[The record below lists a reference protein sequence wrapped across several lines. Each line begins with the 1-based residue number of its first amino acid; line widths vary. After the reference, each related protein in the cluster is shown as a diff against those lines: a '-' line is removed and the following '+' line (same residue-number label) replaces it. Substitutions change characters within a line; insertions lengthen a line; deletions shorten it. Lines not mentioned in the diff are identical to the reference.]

1 MIDLRA
7 ALQSVL
13 LATLVALPGS
23 EMLSGASSSSTMT
36 ASLSGASEVPAVKS
50 DASGTVEA
58 SLDKKTN
65 VLSWTVTYSGLSGP
79 ATAGHFHGPAASGQ
93 NADVVVPIDGNLA
106 SPIKG
111 TATLTAEQAADLM
124 AGKWYVNLHTAANP
138 KGEIRGQ
145 VTDKT

>member
-7 ALQSVL
+7 ALQCVL
-13 LATLVALPGS
+13 LATLVVLPACG
-23 EMLSGASSSSTMT
+23 MTSGTPASGTLT
-36 ASLSGASEVPAVKS
+36 ARLSGASEVPAVKS

-58 SLDKKTN
+58 SLNKETN

-79 ATAGHFHGPAASGQ
+79 ATAGHFHGPAIAGQ
-93 NADVVVPIDGNLA
+93 NAGVVIPLDGNLA

-111 TATLTAEQAADLM
+111 TATLTAEQVADLV
-124 AGKWYVNLHTAANP
+124 AGKWYLNLHTAANP